1 MSSIAKIKITDDKE
15 TRHKIDQLVDTCN
28 QITLCKWGLLIAK
41 RMLVF
46 VEEEFFDCEVIQEG
60 FHIQEQR
67 QLGLVRMYDVRQ
79 AGFKIH
85 EIARM
90 CKTDTA
96 KYATR
101 CAGQAVGIGHM
112 REHAMVCSDYAIKT
126 LNANHA
132 SMDDIQK
139 ERTWQYDTLKEL
151 QDTQESS
158 LI

>member
-1 MSSIAKIKITDDKE
+1 MPSVVKIKIIDDVSARRKL
-15 TRHKIDQLVDTCN
+15 DYLVDTCD
-28 QITLCKWGLLIAK
+28 QITLCKWGVFIAK

-46 VEEEFFDCEVIQEG
+46 VEVEFPDCEVIQQG

-67 QLGLVRMYDVRQ
+67 QLGLVRMHDVRQ

-90 CKTDTA
+90 CKTDAA

-126 LNANHA
+126 LNCSNA
-132 SMDDIQK
+132 SMEDIQK
-139 ERTWQYDTLKEL
+139 ERSWQYDTLKAL
-151 QDTQESS
+151 QNV
-158 LI
+158 L